1 MSSAGRTDRETPEG
15 GRFDQAGDATRRTH
29 LANERTYLAWWR
41 SGLASM
47 AGSLG
52 TGRLVPAL
60 TSGNHVLY
68 TISGIGFAL
77 LGVAFFLYGWQ
88 RYRAVDRAIARGEY
102 VRPDERLLATLAGVG
117 IALALIV
124 LVIVLVDA

>member
-1 MSSAGRTDRETPEG
+1 MSSRRRIDREPPEG
-15 GRFDQAGDATRRTH
+15 GRFDEAGDATRRTH

-47 AGSLG
+47 AGSIG

-60 TSGNHVLY
+60 TTGNHVLY

-77 LGVAFFLYGWQ
+77 LGVAFFVYGWQ
-88 RYRAVDRAIARGEY
+88 RYREVDRAIARGEY
-102 VRPDERLLATLAGVG
+102 ARPDERLLAALAGVG
-117 IALALIV
+117 VALAVIV

>member
-1 MSSAGRTDRETPEG
+1 MTPAPDHEPPGG

-60 TSGNHVLY
+60 TTGNHVLY
-68 TISGIGFAL
+68 TIAGVGFAL
-77 LGVAFFLYGWQ
+77 LGIVFFWYGWQ
-88 RYRAVDRAIARGEY
+88 RYREVDAAVARGEY
-102 VRPDERLLATLAGVG
+102 TRPDDRLLATFAGAG
-117 IALALIV
+117 IAIAVIV